1 MPFNF
6 AKCLFDV
13 LNRLRDALTLSH
25 ALALSPTLSH
35 SHAATLFGKKY
46 SEIFKSWA
54 YGQKFLPES
63 QVLALIARVAS

>member
-1 MPFNF
+1 MS
-6 AKCLFDV
+6 LIG
-13 LNRLRDALTLSH
+13 LETLLR
-25 ALALSPTLSH
+25 SPTLMH
-35 SHAATLFGKKY
+35 SLPLYHCYAATLFGKKY